1 MQSTDNAIV
10 NIPLA
15 KRGNIDA
22 QLDAYKAQQAALAT
36 IARKAA
42 AQAHRTAKAAA
53 KVALAALLADP
64 ELIAAKAAR
73 VGGTPRELAAMLT
86 DWSKWEPAKLLKAH
100 AEWMPA

>member
-1 MQSTDNAIV
+1 MHSTDNAIV

-22 QLDAYKAQQAALAT
+22 QLDAYKVRLAALAT

-42 AQAHRTAKAAA
+42 AQSKREAKAAA
-53 KVALAALLADP
+53 KVALAELLANP

-73 VGGTPRELAAMLT
+73 IGGTPREMAAMLT